1 MRLRWLAQTIG
12 FERLFLKQ
20 GRLSCHFVADPQSS
34 YYQSEAFTHV
44 LQYVQTHPRA
54 CVMKQKGEKLT
65 LSFENVKSVKEAWE
79 RLKPL
84 AIEMPEEV
92 EVVAEVLEEGEG

>member
-1 MRLRWLAQTIG
+1 M
-12 FERLFLKQ
+12 FLV
-20 GRLSCHFVADPQSS
+20 LS

-54 CVMKQKGEKLT
+54 CAMRQKADKLT

-84 AIEMPEEV
+84 AVEVPEEV
-92 EVVAEVLEEGEG
+92 EVVKEVLEEGEG